1 MLYGLFS
8 VVHIVSEW
16 TTSTLY
22 SSVNYW
28 WGQKSPKH
36 VSSVL
41 YQRQFSDKCF
51 IIIPVLLAEHDVDFI
66 EYAVLFVP
74 CNKCLVFSLSRYS
87 TNDILYCRWYDAV
100 Q

>member
-1 MLYGLFS
+1 
-8 VVHIVSEW
+8 
-16 TTSTLY
+16 
-22 SSVNYW
+22 
-28 WGQKSPKH
+28 
-36 VSSVL
+36 
-41 YQRQFSDKCF
+41 
-51 IIIPVLLAEHDVDFI
+51 VLLAEHDVDFI